1 MTIDTSYFFEDLLI
15 AQVDEAAVASSV
27 SRFIAIY
34 EPKLLTALLGYEL
47 YKAYKA
53 GIDEEAPNSKW
64 TAIRDG
70 SEYTNRYNRL
80 DKWEGLIRTVVAPIE
95 ASEDPPVTAVAGQY
109 QSLIANYVYYW
120 YMRSNA
126 TTTAGSGEVN
136 NNVSAP
142 VSPNIKMRRAWNQ
155 MVKWNWELI
164 EFLQCNA
171 DVYPE
176 FVNDRHTERWNVLT
190 QITMLN

>member
-1 MTIDTSYFFEDLLI
+1 MTIDTSYFYEDITI
-15 AQVDEAAVASSV
+15 AQVETPAVADTV

-34 EPKLLTALLGYEL
+34 EPKLLTSLMGYEL

-53 GIDEEAPNSKW
+53 GIAAEVPNAKW
-64 TAIRDG
+64 IAIRDG
-70 SEYTNRYNRL
+70 SEYTNRYGRL
-80 DKWEGLIRTVVAPIE
+80 DKWEGLKRTVVAPVE
-95 ASEDPPVTAVAGQY
+95 ATEEPLVEAVAGQY
-109 QSLIANYVYYW
+109 QSLVANYVYYW

-142 VSPNIKMRRAWNQ
+142 VSPGLKMLRAWNQ

-164 EFLQCNA
+164 EFLQSNA

-176 FVNDRHTERWNVLT
+176 FVNDRKEDRVNVLT
-190 QITMLN
+190 PITMFN